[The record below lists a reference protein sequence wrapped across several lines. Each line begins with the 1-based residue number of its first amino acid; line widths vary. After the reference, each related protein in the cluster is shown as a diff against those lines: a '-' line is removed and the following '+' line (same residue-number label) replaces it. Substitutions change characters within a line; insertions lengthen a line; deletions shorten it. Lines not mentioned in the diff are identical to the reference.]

1 MTRWRR
7 HARRPR
13 RRMVQR
19 SDVAGTH
26 TRRLRNVTTPGDP
39 NRPVQELRI
48 EHGGVYVLSH
58 LPRHGGATYVGAS
71 LRRLQRA
78 AEDIRML
85 LPDRYRLRVTA
96 ALVIPTDPAYTDP
109 LDTAASV
116 QGVLVLD
123 AASLAR
129 AVRCATPAF
138 STSEVSAV
146 ERLLRRQLDPVA
158 PPATG
163 RRRRWRHLPRK
174 RSTHIR
180 PFDAARQS
188 SDRETGELA
197 WRFPGM
203 RTATYVTR

>member
-13 RRMVQR
+13 RPMAQR

-39 NRPVQELRI
+39 SRPVEELRI

-58 LPRHGGATYVGAS
+58 LPRHGGATYVGES
-71 LRRLQRA
+71 LRSLHRA
-78 AEDIRML
+78 AEEVRML
-85 LPDRYRLRVTA
+85 LPDRYRPRVTA
-96 ALVIPTDPAYTDP
+96 ALVIPTDPAWTDR

-129 AVRCATPAF
+129 AVRCATPAL
-138 STSEVSAV
+138 STSEVFAV

-158 PPATG
+158 PRATG
-163 RRRRWRHLPRK
+163 RRRRWRQLPRK
-174 RSTHIR
+174 RSTRIH
-180 PFDAARQS
+180 PSDAA
-188 SDRETGELA
+188 
-197 WRFPGM
+197 
-203 RTATYVTR
+203 